1 MGKDHKHS
9 KEKKRKRERDEEEE
23 RKQRRHNE
31 KLAKKIET
39 HLKKHRNTGHG
50 YNNEENPF
58 GDSNLGGSFVWGKKI
73 QKQLDEGADKRDL
86 TAKAERQRQSER
98 EAEIEKVKRRREERE
113 AERARQEEEL
123 SMLQRER
130 AAMEARELEQ
140 KEEHFHLEQ
149 ARERS
154 ERRLREGRPKPI
166 DLVAHNLA
174 SNADADIDVP
184 EPYEV
189 FEGLALVDVRELH
202 EDIQLFQDLDSKDEE
217 HAEFWKAMMVVCNAE
232 LELVVRQDEIDRARM
247 RGERPASALM
257 AGEVGVHASLETD
270 IHAMLAGKRHVELQ
284 ELEASIES
292 QLRTGNAGDP
302 EYWGAVLKRLHV
314 HKAKARLREIHATK
328 LRQRVEQLMAG
339 EDVPKAMGWVADDDE
354 EAVSDSAAA
363 AAKPPVSDEEID
375 LPSEPEADDMHPTA
389 PLHSD
394 RIDSLP
400 HAVDED
406 GAGPS
411 DTVDPG
417 LTEGAEDDLDDAS
430 DPRHDQSNIGQYSPE
445 PLQPSQIYGQ
455 DVVSEQED
463 RRMLDLLRAQV
474 RLKETSKFGRA
485 AAEAAAA
492 RRGLNET
499 DRAYQQMI
507 SDPSQAHGNVHPMLR
522 YIADAAPQK
531 GEKAMRSGQHD
542 AAASKE
548 ASGQEAAFQAASA
561 RLMGDAATA
570 GDAPFGGEVQVDSQV
585 YWWHD
590 KYRPRKPKYFNRVH
604 TGYEWNKYNQTHY
617 DHDNPPPKVV
627 QGYKFNI
634 FYPDLINKSQSP
646 TFELEKDPQA
656 DEHGSTCLLRLHA
669 GPPYEDIAFRVVNK
683 EWEYSHKKGYK
694 CTFERGILHLYF
706 NFKRQRYRR

>member
-1 MGKDHKHS
+1 MPRS
-9 KEKKRKRERDEEEE
+9 CSILLVCA
-23 RKQRRHNE
+23 
-31 KLAKKIET
+31 KL
-39 HLKKHRNTGHG
+39 R
-50 YNNEENPF
+50 F
-58 GDSNLGGSFVWGKKI
+58 VNLSACGGLRTFKVNQS
-73 QKQLDEGADKRDL
+73 QEGA
-86 TAKAERQRQSER
+86 TTG
-98 EAEIEKVKRRREERE
+98 
-113 AERARQEEEL
+113 
-123 SMLQRER
+123 M
-130 AAMEARELEQ
+130 
-140 KEEHFHLEQ
+140 
-149 ARERS
+149 
-154 ERRLREGRPKPI
+154 
-166 DLVAHNLA
+166 
-174 SNADADIDVP
+174 
-184 EPYEV
+184 
-189 FEGLALVDVRELH
+189 
-202 EDIQLFQDLDSKDEE
+202 
-217 HAEFWKAMMVVCNAE
+217 
-232 LELVVRQDEIDRARM
+232 
-247 RGERPASALM
+247 
-257 AGEVGVHASLETD
+257 
-270 IHAMLAGKRHVELQ
+270 GKRHAELQ

-292 QLRTGNAGDP
+292 QLRTGDAGDP

-314 HKAKARLREIHATK
+314 HKAKARLREIHATM
-328 LRQRVEQLMAG
+328 LRQHVEQMMAG
-339 EDVPKAMGWVADDDE
+339 ENVSKAMGWDGDADEDASVPE
-354 EAVSDSAAA
+354 AAA
-363 AAKPPVSDEEID
+363 QEPAAMDEGPGD
-375 LPSEPEADDMHPTA
+375 PADPPEADEA
-389 PLHSD
+389 
-394 RIDSLP
+394 
-400 HAVDED
+400 
-406 GAGPS
+406 
-411 DTVDPG
+411 
-417 LTEGAEDDLDDAS
+417 DLDEPL
-430 DPRHDQSNIGQYSPE
+430 DPQQDESNMGQYSPE
-445 PLQPSQIYGQ
+445 PLSSSQIYGQ

-474 RLKETSKFGRA
+474 RLRETSKFGRA

-492 RRGLNET
+492 RRGLSET

-531 GEKAMRSGQHD
+531 GEKAMRSGEQG
-542 AAASKE
+542 AAAEE
-548 ASGQEAAFQAASA
+548 APGQEAAFKAASA

-646 TFELEKDPQA
+646 TFDLEKDPQA